1 MAYGFFAG
9 NFSSTLDTAAYKTA
23 GIYAFNYF
31 NAAEGVTSYQAL
43 SNIQLELDTPGVT
56 NIPNSSQDNK
66 EANGQKTG
74 CGLIR
79 NGNSLAE
86 TAANGFMGAI
96 NSGTGDTENPFYYI
110 GMLNFEI
117 FNAASSP
124 PTLND
129 AGGAQN
135 YARNRQMTTAGNV
148 INADSTTYTVCV
160 AAGPKQGESVNANTG
175 ARATYRAA
183 NSALATLLAKLNYY
197 KPSATAFGLYVTG
210 GMTDEQAAAVWL
222 ANGYGILKGGGAL
235 AFASVPD

>member
-9 NFSSTLDTAAYKTA
+9 NFSSTIDTAAYKNA
-23 GIYAFNYF
+23 GHSAFAYF
-31 NAAEGVTSYQAL
+31 SGAEGEEENQAM
-43 SNIQLELDTPGVT
+43 SNIHLLLDTPNVT
-56 NIPNSSQDNK
+56 NIPNSSQSNK
-66 EANGQKTG
+66 EANGQKTM

-79 NGNSLAE
+79 NGGTLGG

-96 NSGTGDTENPFYYI
+96 NAGVGSITNTFYYI
-110 GMLNFEI
+110 GMINFEI

-160 AAGPKQGESVNANTG
+160 ASGPKQGQTTAASTG
-175 ARATYRAA
+175 VRTTYRAA
-183 NSALATLLAKLNYY
+183 NGALASLLSKLNYY
-197 KPSATAFGLYVTG
+197 KPSSTAFGLYVTG
-210 GMTDEQAAAVWL
+210 GMNDEQAAAVWL